1 MKFTCTHSGECC
13 TNPSTQIGLT
23 LGDIQRI
30 CKHTGKTTKGLFS
43 DQIGLQPFG
52 DASEN
57 IDVEL
62 GLHIP
67 CRFRKDNRCTIYS
80 ARPLNC
86 RLFPYWILADAPKEK
101 MKEVLE
107 PGCGCCKGFVM
118 DEKDRPM
125 YKAYKEALA
134 KIFLQEME
142 KTDAAMLEFN
152 QQITISRD
160 PDVSEKE
167 RIIIAKK
174 LIDHGRDELMIEAM
188 QKAVEEQEFAE
199 SQELNDAESL
209 LEK

>member
-1 MKFTCTHSGECC
+1 
-13 TNPSTQIGLT
+13 
-23 LGDIQRI
+23 
-30 CKHTGKTTKGLFS
+30 
-43 DQIGLQPFG
+43 
-52 DASEN
+52 
-57 IDVEL
+57 
-62 GLHIP
+62 
-67 CRFRKDNRCTIYS
+67 
-80 ARPLNC
+80 
-86 RLFPYWILADAPKEK
+86 
-101 MKEVLE
+101 
-107 PGCGCCKGFVM
+107 M

-160 PDVSEKE
+160 PEVSEKE

>member
-1 MKFTCTHSGECC
+1 
-13 TNPSTQIGLT
+13 
-23 LGDIQRI
+23 
-30 CKHTGKTTKGLFS
+30 
-43 DQIGLQPFG
+43 
-52 DASEN
+52 
-57 IDVEL
+57 
-62 GLHIP
+62 
-67 CRFRKDNRCTIYS
+67 
-80 ARPLNC
+80 
-86 RLFPYWILADAPKEK
+86 
-101 MKEVLE
+101 
-107 PGCGCCKGFVM
+107 
-118 DEKDRPM
+118 M